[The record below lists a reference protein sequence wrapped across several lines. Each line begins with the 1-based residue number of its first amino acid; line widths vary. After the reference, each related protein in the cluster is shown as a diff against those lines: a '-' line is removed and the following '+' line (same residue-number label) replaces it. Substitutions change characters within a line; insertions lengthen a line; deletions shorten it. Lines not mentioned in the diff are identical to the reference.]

1 MRRQED
7 DSPIRYDGRTS
18 PARQGPAFPGR
29 KEPSIVMHTVPQ
41 VDDLLQG
48 MSEWRNIQEVIRS
61 TFKALHEVIKSQ
73 GDAVKSLE
81 RQLESKASISDMQT
95 ALQRKANIADIN
107 HSLTD
112 VSLVLEGKAALYD
125 LDAKADKSE
134 IESELQLKA
143 NLTDLTG
150 KTDRGDFDEFRSNCE
165 RQIQNLTGQ
174 IEILQ
179 QAPQYLC
186 NSITLRLARFSQD
199 H

>member
-1 MRRQED
+1 MQ
-7 DSPIRYDGRTS
+7 
-18 PARQGPAFPGR
+18 
-29 KEPSIVMHTVPQ
+29 TVPQ

-134 IESELQLKA
+134 IESELKLKA
-143 NLTDLTG
+143 NLTDLAG